1 MSGLRIT
8 YLVLAVIGAAVPL
21 AYFVGFFQAEGWS
34 LGLMIDAWRANGA
47 TKGAAMDL
55 VISGLV
61 LSIWCIAET
70 LVRRNWIALAAIPAT
85 FLVGVSFGLPLYLF
99 LRTRPVD

>member
-1 MSGLRIT
+1 MSGLRLT
-8 YLVLAVIGAAVPL
+8 YFVLAILGALVPL
-21 AYFVGFFQAEGWS
+21 AYIFGFFQAEGWS

-55 VISGLV
+55 VISGVALTV
-61 LSIWCIAET
+61 WIVAET
-70 LVRRNWIALAAIPAT
+70 RVRRNWVALLAIPAT

-99 LRTRPVD
+99 LRSRPVS